1 MCKID
6 FWLKEKEREVIEK
19 VEKDSNHR
27 NYYNEQDI
35 HFQEIIVEMHNLR
48 VEMELASK
56 KEKMRKLLEDNL
68 EKLIDDADQVRT
80 TKCTEIWNNY
90 DEIDKMFL

>member
-1 MCKID
+1 MNV
-6 FWLKEKEREVIEK
+6 LVI
-19 VEKDSNHR
+19 R
-27 NYYNEQDI
+27 NEQDI